1 MVGDKTSHCATTARC
16 PSFCRLFML
25 ALIVHV
31 KDFVHQLATMFK
43 LFQLLLVL
51 LEALDEL
58 LVVLVKAEQL

>member
-1 MVGDKTSHCATTARC
+1 
-16 PSFCRLFML
+16 ML